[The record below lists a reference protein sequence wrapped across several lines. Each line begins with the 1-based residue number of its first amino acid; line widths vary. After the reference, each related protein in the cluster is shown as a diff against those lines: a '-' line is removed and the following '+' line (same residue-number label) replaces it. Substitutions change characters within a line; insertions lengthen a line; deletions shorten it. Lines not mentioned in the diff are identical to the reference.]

1 MLRVLFFGSL
11 ADQTGTAELD
21 VDWLA
26 DWRTVHDV
34 MAALQQSHPDVA
46 AVLAQRRGLLIA
58 INQQL
63 GSVASAIADD
73 DELAFLPP
81 VTGG

>member
-11 ADQTGTAELD
+11 AEQVGMAELEL
-21 VDWLA
+21 DWLA

-34 MAALQQSHPDVA
+34 MAGLHSSHPD
-46 AVLAQRRGLLIA
+46 LARQLDQRRGLLIA
-58 INQQL
+58 VNQR
-63 GSVASAIADD
+63 VAKPATVIADD

>member
-11 ADQTGTAELD
+11 AEQVGVAELQL
-21 VDWLA
+21 DWVA

-34 MAALQQSHPDVA
+34 MAGLHVSHSNVA
-46 AVLAQRRGLLIA
+46 KQLDLRRGLMIA
-58 INQQL
+58 VNQRL
-63 GSVASAIADD
+63 GKISSPIADD

>member
-11 ADQTGTAELD
+11 ADQVGTAELEL
-21 VDWLA
+21 DWLS

-34 MAALQQSHPDVA
+34 MAGMQLSHPEIV
-46 AVLAQRRGLLIA
+46 AVLNQRRGLLIA

-63 GSVASAIADD
+63 GGIASVIADD